1 MGSVVNDVTGAIFG
15 TQKAPK
21 TPDYAGAATATA
33 EGNKAAALTAG
44 ALNRPTQITPTGS
57 QTWSLK
63 EGADPNNPQP
73 GDWIATTS
81 YSPEQQKLYEGQTS
95 AQQGL
100 VDTANV
106 GVGGLAGL
114 GVGQGLGDVAPSFT
128 GDVSSTADQFSTD
141 RQAIAD
147 AMYANQTKYLGD
159 QFARDDESLRSQL
172 LSRGLTEGSAGY
184 ENALRDQ
191 QRAQN
196 DAYGTAANNATTQS
210 AQMQKLMQDA
220 LLNSATTQQNLY
232 TQGLSGAATE
242 QNQPLNQILAL
253 MGGGQ
258 VSQPNLQAYGQYG
271 QYQGADML
279 GAAQSKYNS
288 GLAGAQF
295 NNQVNS
301 QNMQDLA
308 QMGMALFSDRR
319 LKSNIRPI
327 CALPSGQVLYA
338 YDIFSQPSVGVM
350 ADETAPEAVITLPSG
365 YQAVDYSQIGA

>member
-1 MGSVVNDVTGAIFG
+1 MGSVVNGVTGAVFG

-21 TPDYAGAATATA
+21 TPDYAGAAAATA
-33 EGNKAAALTAG
+33 EGNKAAALATG

-100 VDTANV
+100 VNTANV

-114 GVGQGLGDVAPSFT
+114 GVGQGLGNTTPSFT
-128 GDVSSTADQFSTD
+128 GDVSKTADQFSAD
-141 RQAIAD
+141 RQAISD
-147 AMYANQTKYLGD
+147 ALYANQTKYLGD
-159 QFARDDESLRSQL
+159 QFARDDEKLRSQL
-172 LSRGLTEGSAGY
+172 LSRGLTEGSAAY
-184 ENALRDQ
+184 DNALRDQ
-191 QRAQN
+191 QRTQN
-196 DAYGTAANNATTQS
+196 DAYGTAANNATSQS

-220 LLNSATTQQNLY
+220 LLNSASTQQNLY
-232 TQGLSGAATE
+232 LQGLSGAATE

-253 MGGGQ
+253 LGGGQ
-258 VSQPNLQAYGQYG
+258 VSQPNLQGYGQYG
-271 QYQGADML
+271 QYQGADLL
-279 GAAQSKYNS
+279 GAANARYNS
-288 GLAGAQF
+288 GLSSAQY

-301 QNMQDLA
+301 QNMQDL
-308 QMGMALFSDRR
+308 GMMFAAFSDRR

-338 YDIFSQPSVGVM
+338 YDIFGQPSAGVM
-350 ADETAPEAVITLPSG
+350 ADETPAEAVLTLPSG
-365 YQAVDYSQIGA
+365 YQAVDYSKIGA

>member
-1 MGSVVNDVTGAIFG
+1 MGSVVNKATGAIFG
-15 TQKAPK
+15 TQNAPK
-21 TPDYAGAATATA
+21 TPNYAAAAQATADS
-33 EGNKAAALTAG
+33 NKAAALTTG
-44 ALNRPTQITPTGS
+44 ALNRPTQVTPTGS

-114 GVGQGLGDVAPSFT
+114 GVGQGLGEVAPSFT
-128 GDVSSTADQFSTD
+128 GDVSKTADQFSAD

-147 AMYANQTKYLGD
+147 AMYTNQTKYLGD

-191 QRAQN
+191 QRTQN

-220 LLNSATTQQNLY
+220 LLDSATAQQSLY
-232 TQGLSGAATE
+232 TQGLAGAATE

-258 VSQPNLQAYGQYG
+258 VSDPKLQGYGQYG

-279 GAAQSKYNS
+279 GAAQSRYNS

-295 NNQVNS
+295 NNGVNA
-301 QNMQDLA
+301 QNMQDVG
-308 QMGMALFSDRR
+308 QMAMALFSDRR

-327 CALPSGQVLYA
+327 CTLPSGQVLYS
-338 YDIFSQPSVGVM
+338 YDIFSQPSAGVM

>member
-1 MGSVVNDVTGAIFG
+1 MGSAVNGVTGAIFG

-33 EGNKAAALTAG
+33 EGNKAAALTTG

-100 VDTANV
+100 VDTANI

-114 GVGQGLGDVAPSFT
+114 GVGQGLGEVAPSFT
-128 GDVSSTADQFSTD
+128 GDVSKTADQFSAD
-141 RQAIAD
+141 RQAISD
-147 AMYANQTKYLGD
+147 ALYANQTKYLGD
-159 QFARDDESLRSQL
+159 QFARDDERLRSQL
-172 LSRGLTEGSAGY
+172 LSRGLTEGSAAY
-184 ENALRDQ
+184 DNALRDQ
-191 QRAQN
+191 QRTQN
-196 DAYGTAANNATTQS
+196 DAYGTAANNATSQS
-210 AQMQKLMQDA
+210 AQVQKLMQDA
-220 LLNSATTQQNLY
+220 LLNSASTQQNLY
-232 TQGLSGAATE
+232 LQGLSGAATE

-253 MGGGQ
+253 LGGGQ
-258 VSQPNLQAYGQYG
+258 VSQPNLQGYGQYG

-279 GAAQSKYNS
+279 GAAQSRYNS

-327 CALPSGQVLYA
+327 CALPSGQVLYS

-350 ADETAPEAVITLPSG
+350 ADETAPEAVVTLPSG

>member
-63 EGADPNNPQP
+63 PGADPNNPQP

-100 VDTANV
+100 VDTANI

-114 GVGQGLGDVAPSFT
+114 GVGQGLGEVAPSFT
-128 GDVSSTADQFSTD
+128 GDVSKTADQFSAD
-141 RQAIAD
+141 RQAISD
-147 AMYANQTKYLGD
+147 ALYANQTKYLGD
-159 QFARDDESLRSQL
+159 QFARDDERLRSQL
-172 LSRGLTEGSAGY
+172 LSRGLTEGSAAY
-184 ENALRDQ
+184 DNALRDQ
-191 QRAQN
+191 QRTQN
-196 DAYGTAANNATTQS
+196 DAYGTAANYATTQS

-279 GAAQSKYNS
+279 GAAQSRYNS

-327 CALPSGQVLYA
+327 CTLPSGQVLYA
-338 YDIFSQPSVGVM
+338 YDIFGQPSVGVM
-350 ADETAPEAVITLPSG
+350 ADETAPDAVITLPSG

>member
-1 MGSVVNDVTGAIFG
+1 MGSVVNGVTGAIFG

-100 VDTANV
+100 VNTANV

-114 GVGQGLGDVAPSFT
+114 GVGQGLGNTTPSFT
-128 GDVSSTADQFSTD
+128 GDVSKTADQFSAD
-141 RQAIAD
+141 RQAISD
-147 AMYANQTKYLGD
+147 ALYANQTKYLGD
-159 QFARDDESLRSQL
+159 QFARDDERLRSQL
-172 LSRGLTEGSAGY
+172 LSRGLTEGSAAY
-184 ENALRDQ
+184 DNALRDQ
-191 QRAQN
+191 QRTQN
-196 DAYGTAANNATTQS
+196 DAYGTAANNATSQS

-220 LLNSATTQQNLY
+220 LLNSASTQQNLY
-232 TQGLSGAATE
+232 LQGLSGAATE

-258 VSQPNLQAYGQYG
+258 VSQPNLQGYGQYG

-279 GAAQSKYNS
+279 GAAQSRYNS

-295 NNQVNS
+295 NNQVNA
-301 QNMQDLA
+301 QNMQDIG
-308 QMGMALFSDRR
+308 QMAMALFSDRR

-338 YDIFSQPSVGVM
+338 YDIFGQPSAGVM
-350 ADETAPEAVITLPSG
+350 ADETPAEAVLTLPSG
-365 YQAVDYSQIGA
+365 YQAVDYSKIGA

>member
-1 MGSVVNDVTGAIFG
+1 MGSVVNKVTGAIFG
-15 TQKAPK
+15 TKSAPK

-33 EGNKAAALTAG
+33 DGNKAAALTTG
-44 ALNRPTQITPTGS
+44 ALNRPTQVTPTGS

-100 VDTANV
+100 VDTANI
-106 GVGGLAGL
+106 GVGGLSGL
-114 GVGQGLGDVAPSFT
+114 GIGQGLGEVAPSFT
-128 GDVSSTADQFSTD
+128 GDVSKTADQFSTD

-191 QRAQN
+191 QRTQN

-232 TQGLSGAATE
+232 TQGLAGAATE

-258 VSQPNLQAYGQYG
+258 VNDPNLQAYGQYG
-271 QYQGADML
+271 QYQGADLL
-279 GAAQSKYNS
+279 GAAQSRYNS

-308 QMGMALFSDRR
+308 QMGMAMFSDRR

-338 YDIFSQPSVGVM
+338 YDIFSQPSAGVM

>member
-1 MGSVVNDVTGAIFG
+1 MGSVVNDVTGAVFG

-100 VDTANV
+100 VNTANV

-114 GVGQGLGDVAPSFT
+114 GVGQGLGNTAPSFT
-128 GDVSSTADQFSTD
+128 GDVSKTADQFSAD
-141 RQAIAD
+141 RQAISD
-147 AMYANQTKYLGD
+147 ALYANQTKYLGD
-159 QFARDDESLRSQL
+159 QFARDDERLRSQL
-172 LSRGLTEGSAGY
+172 LSRGLTEGSAAY
-184 ENALRDQ
+184 DNALRDQ
-191 QRAQN
+191 QRTQN
-196 DAYGTAANNATTQS
+196 DAYGTAANNATSQS

-220 LLNSATTQQNLY
+220 LLNSASTQQNLY
-232 TQGLSGAATE
+232 LQGLSGAATE

-253 MGGGQ
+253 LGGGQ
-258 VSQPNLQAYGQYG
+258 VSQPNLQGYGQYG
-271 QYQGADML
+271 QYQGADL
-279 GAAQSKYNS
+279 LSAANARYNS
-288 GLAGAQF
+288 GLSSAQY

-301 QNMQDLA
+301 QNMQDL
-308 QMGMALFSDRR
+308 GMMFAAFSDRR

-338 YDIFSQPSVGVM
+338 YDIFGQPSAGVM
-350 ADETAPEAVITLPSG
+350 ADETPAEAVLTLPSG
-365 YQAVDYSQIGA
+365 YQAVDYSKIGA

>member
-1 MGSVVNDVTGAIFG
+1 MGSVVNDVTGAVFG

-100 VDTANV
+100 VNTANV

-114 GVGQGLGDVAPSFT
+114 GVGQGLGNTTPSFT
-128 GDVSSTADQFSTD
+128 GDVSKTADQFSAD
-141 RQAIAD
+141 RQAISD
-147 AMYANQTKYLGD
+147 ALYANQTKYLGD
-159 QFARDDESLRSQL
+159 QFARDDERLRSQL
-172 LSRGLTEGSAGY
+172 LSRGLTEGSAAY

-191 QRAQN
+191 QRTQN
-196 DAYGTAANNATTQS
+196 DAYGTAANNATSQS
-210 AQMQKLMQDA
+210 VQMQKLMQDA
-220 LLNSATTQQNLY
+220 LLNSASTQQNLY
-232 TQGLSGAATE
+232 LQGLSGAATE

-253 MGGGQ
+253 LGGGQ
-258 VSQPNLQAYGQYG
+258 VSQPNLQGYGQYG
-271 QYQGADML
+271 QYQGADL
-279 GAAQSKYNS
+279 LSAANARYNS
-288 GLAGAQF
+288 GLSSAQY

-301 QNMQDLA
+301 QNMQDL
-308 QMGMALFSDRR
+308 GMMFAAFSDRR

-338 YDIFSQPSVGVM
+338 YDIFGQPSAGVM
-350 ADETAPEAVITLPSG
+350 ADETPAEAVLTLPSG
-365 YQAVDYSQIGA
+365 YQAVDYSKIGA

>member
-1 MGSVVNDVTGAIFG
+1 MGSVVNGVTGAIFG

-33 EGNKAAALTAG
+33 EGNKAAALTTG

-114 GVGQGLGDVAPSFT
+114 GVGQGLGEVAPSFT
-128 GDVSSTADQFSTD
+128 GDVSKTADQFSAD

-191 QRAQN
+191 QRTQN
-196 DAYGTAANNATTQS
+196 DAYGTAANNATMQS

-232 TQGLSGAATE
+232 TQGLAGAATE

-258 VSQPNLQAYGQYG
+258 VSDPKLQGYGQYG

-279 GAAQSKYNS
+279 GAAQSRYNS

-350 ADETAPEAVITLPSG
+350 ADETAPEAVVTLPSG

>member
-1 MGSVVNDVTGAIFG
+1 MGSVVNDVTGAVFG

-21 TPDYAGAATATA
+21 TPDYVGAATATA

-100 VDTANV
+100 VNTANV

-114 GVGQGLGDVAPSFT
+114 GVGQGLGNTTPSFT
-128 GDVSSTADQFSTD
+128 GDVSKTADQFSAD
-141 RQAIAD
+141 RQAISD
-147 AMYANQTKYLGD
+147 ALYANQTKYLGD
-159 QFARDDESLRSQL
+159 QFARDDERLRSQL
-172 LSRGLTEGSAGY
+172 LSRGLTEGSAAY
-184 ENALRDQ
+184 DNALRDQ
-191 QRAQN
+191 QRTQN
-196 DAYGTAANNATTQS
+196 DAYGTAANNATSQS

-220 LLNSATTQQNLY
+220 LLNSASTQQNLY
-232 TQGLSGAATE
+232 LQGLSGAATE

-253 MGGGQ
+253 LGGGQ
-258 VSQPNLQAYGQYG
+258 VSQPNLQGYGQYG
-271 QYQGADML
+271 QYQGADL
-279 GAAQSKYNS
+279 LSAANARYNS
-288 GLAGAQF
+288 GLASAQY

-301 QNMQDLA
+301 QNMQDL
-308 QMGMALFSDRR
+308 GMMFAAFSDRR

-338 YDIFSQPSVGVM
+338 YDIFGQPSAGVM
-350 ADETAPEAVITLPSG
+350 ADETPAEAVLTLPSG
-365 YQAVDYSQIGA
+365 YQAVDYSKIGA

>member
-1 MGSVVNDVTGAIFG
+1 MGSVVNGVTGAIFG

-114 GVGQGLGDVAPSFT
+114 GVGQGLGEVAPSFT
-128 GDVSSTADQFSTD
+128 GDVSKTADQFSAD

-191 QRAQN
+191 QRTQN
-196 DAYGTAANNATTQS
+196 DAYGTAANNATMQS

-232 TQGLSGAATE
+232 TQGLAGAATE

-258 VSQPNLQAYGQYG
+258 VSDPKLQGYGQYG

-279 GAAQSKYNS
+279 GAAQSRYNS

-365 YQAVDYSQIGA
+365 YQVVDYSQIGA

>member
-1 MGSVVNDVTGAIFG
+1 MGSVVNDVTGAVFG

-21 TPDYAGAATATA
+21 TPDYAGAAAATA
-33 EGNKAAALTAG
+33 EGNKAAALAAG

-95 AQQGL
+95 ARQGL
-100 VDTANV
+100 VNTANV

-114 GVGQGLGDVAPSFT
+114 GVGQGLGNTTPSFT
-128 GDVSSTADQFSTD
+128 GDVSKTADQFSAD
-141 RQAIAD
+141 RQAISD
-147 AMYANQTKYLGD
+147 ALYANQTKYLGD
-159 QFARDDESLRSQL
+159 QFARDDERLRSQL
-172 LSRGLTEGSAGY
+172 LSRGLTEGSAAY
-184 ENALRDQ
+184 DNALRDQ

-196 DAYGTAANNATTQS
+196 DAYGTAANNATSQS

-220 LLNSATTQQNLY
+220 LLNSASTQQNLY
-232 TQGLSGAATE
+232 LQGLSGAATE

-253 MGGGQ
+253 LGGGQ
-258 VSQPNLQAYGQYG
+258 VSQPNLQGYGQYG
-271 QYQGADML
+271 QYQGADLL
-279 GAAQSKYNS
+279 GAANAQYNS
-288 GLAGAQF
+288 GLSSAQY

-301 QNMQDLA
+301 QNMQDL
-308 QMGMALFSDRR
+308 GMMFAAFSDRR

-338 YDIFSQPSVGVM
+338 YDIFGQPSAGVM
-350 ADETAPEAVITLPSG
+350 ADETPAEAVLTLPSG
-365 YQAVDYSQIGA
+365 YQAVDYSKIGA

>member
-1 MGSVVNDVTGAIFG
+1 MGSVVNSVTGAIFG

-63 EGADPNNPQP
+63 PGADPNNPQP

-81 YSPEQQKLYEGQTS
+81 YSPEQQKLYEGQTT

-100 VDTANV
+100 VNTANS
-106 GVGGLAGL
+106 GIGGLAGL
-114 GVGQGLGDVAPSFT
+114 GVGQGLGEVAPSFT
-128 GDVSSTADQFSTD
+128 GDVSKTADQFSAD
-141 RQAIAD
+141 RQAISD
-147 AMYANQTKYLGD
+147 ALYANQTKYLGD

-172 LSRGLTEGSAGY
+172 LSRGLTEGSAAY
-184 ENALRDQ
+184 DNALRDQ
-191 QRAQN
+191 QRTQN
-196 DAYGTAANNATTQS
+196 DAYGTAANYATTQS
-210 AQMQKLMQDA
+210 AQLQKLMQDA
-220 LLNSATTQQNLY
+220 LLNSAMTQQNLY

-279 GAAQSKYNS
+279 GAAQSRYNS

-338 YDIFSQPSVGVM
+338 YDIFGQPSVGVM
-350 ADETAPEAVITLPSG
+350 ADETAPDAVVTTASG
-365 YQAVDYSQIGA
+365 YEAVDYSKIGA

>member
-1 MGSVVNDVTGAIFG
+1 MGSVVNGVTGAIFG

-33 EGNKAAALTAG
+33 EGNKAAALTTG

-114 GVGQGLGDVAPSFT
+114 GVGQGLGEVAPSFT
-128 GDVSSTADQFSTD
+128 GDVSKTADQFSAD

-172 LSRGLTEGSAGY
+172 LSRGLAEGSAGY

-191 QRAQN
+191 QRTQN

-220 LLNSATTQQNLY
+220 LLNSAVTQQGLY
-232 TQGLSGAATE
+232 TQGLAGAATE

-258 VSQPNLQAYGQYG
+258 VSDPKLQGYGQYG

-279 GAAQSKYNS
+279 GAAQSRYNS

-295 NNQVNS
+295 NNGVNA